1 MCAIEPNQSLVQRR
15 SRRALAAL
23 LGTRLPLLA
32 ALLLLCAAVHAHP
45 IVSTDVN
52 RHVTLAVSDDRV
64 EIRYVY
70 EMLEIAAIDAA
81 RTWDVDGDGLT
92 APAERDLFV
101 ASWSAELAR
110 DLLVELDGAACPL
123 SVASTRWE
131 LGEGAFGLKTWKIVA
146 RLTGRL
152 PVGRE
157 LGELEYRDLLRPD
170 EVGWKE
176 IVLVT
181 RGGTGVAH
189 ASVPSQDRSYE
200 LTDYAAMAD
209 LPNPNL
215 TSAVALL
222 RFPRAV
228 VPEQAVA
235 AAAERA
241 APAEPAT
248 APPSPPAS
256 IRSAPQ
262 RPAAAPAAEVAGAS
276 AVAVAPSVSP
286 RDAAPAPA
294 AMQTAW
300 AHYAWPFFALGM
312 HHIATGFDH
321 MLFLLGLLLFRQ
333 SLGRLAAVIT
343 CFTLAHSVT
352 LAASAAGWVSP
363 PGRAIELL
371 IAASIA
377 YVGAASLLAPRS
389 SHGPWIAL
397 GFGLVHGFGFAGA
410 LQQALGGVSGDRGW
424 LIALAS
430 FNHGIEA
437 LQLLAV
443 AVAWPLLRYVD
454 RLKSSVALRRVLSCV
469 VLNAGV
475 VWLAVRVMR

>member
-1 MCAIEPNQSLVQRR
+1 
-15 SRRALAAL
+15 
-23 LGTRLPLLA
+23 
-32 ALLLLCAAVHAHP
+32 
-45 IVSTDVN
+45 
-52 RHVTLAVSDDRV
+52 
-64 EIRYVY
+64 
-70 EMLEIAAIDAA
+70 
-81 RTWDVDGDGLT
+81 
-92 APAERDLFV
+92 
-101 ASWSAELAR
+101 
-110 DLLVELDGAACPL
+110 
-123 SVASTRWE
+123 
-131 LGEGAFGLKTWKIVA
+131 
-146 RLTGRL
+146 
-152 PVGRE
+152 
-157 LGELEYRDLLRPD
+157 
-170 EVGWKE
+170 
-176 IVLVT
+176 
-181 RGGTGVAH
+181 VAH

-397 GFGLVHGFGFAGA
+397 GFGLVHGFGFAGVLAEMHLPGERLVAA
-410 LQQALGGVSGDRGW
+410 LFGFNLGVEAGQLAVVALLWPPLRVLALRARAPHRLLVETASAAVCALGLFWFTTRAFG
-424 LIALAS
+424 
-430 FNHGIEA
+430 
-437 LQLLAV
+437 
-443 AVAWPLLRYVD
+443 
-454 RLKSSVALRRVLSCV
+454 
-469 VLNAGV
+469 
-475 VWLAVRVMR
+475 